1 MNLLVKL
8 LFMMGVEDAIGL
20 PDDVNGA
27 ELKRQRRSGLADCL
41 ICVIL
46 TVILSRKD
54 VHIV

>member
-1 MNLLVKL
+1 MNLLVKP

-20 PDDVNGA
+20 PDDINGA

-41 ICVIL
+41 IRVIL

-54 VHIV
+54 AHIA